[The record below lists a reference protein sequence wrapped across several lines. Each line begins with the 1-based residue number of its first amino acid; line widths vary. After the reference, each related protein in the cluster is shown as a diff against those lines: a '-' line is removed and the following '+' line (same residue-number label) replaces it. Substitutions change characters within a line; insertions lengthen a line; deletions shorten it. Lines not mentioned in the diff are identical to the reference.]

1 MARFTLLTAAAALV
15 ASASA
20 GPLRARQCNA
30 PAPGGNGTTIPTP
43 GGPGASA
50 TCPLSFDGRIPSNFT
65 AAQFDDPANGIYTA
79 GFVTGANLTLSQVI
93 LFPENAPASLFD
105 KAGVTKPL
113 EVTINDESIFAPS
126 PDNVQVGFRR
136 TELLI
141 ASNSGSDESTTGVK
155 TLHFSVAKDAARP
168 LNLAHE
174 YQLVFLEDSTF
185 SKNQFVLKTGA
196 ITGVDTVNPDSLTI
210 FGNTDNFGTVLFTTP
225 FTPDVFHNFALGL
238 DFTANTTQIFYSNG
252 TTPLAPVTE
261 PLPNDIS
268 GQGQYHFG
276 VLKKGLGGNG
286 DPKAGTQDVNTNE
299 GILYSGIFNEDS
311 SAGCRTLA

>member
-1 MARFTLLTAAAALV
+1 MARFTLLTAAVALV

-30 PAPGGNGTTIPTP
+30 PAPGGNSTAPGT
-43 GGPGASA
+43 GPGAAAS
-50 TCPLSFDGRIPSNFT
+50 CPLSFDGRIPSNFT
-65 AAQFDDPANGIYTA
+65 AAQFDDSANGIYTA

-93 LFPENAPASLFD
+93 LFPENAPPSLFD

-113 EVTINDESIFAPS
+113 EVTINDQSIFAPS

-141 ASNSGSDESTTGVK
+141 ASNSGSDASTTGVK
-155 TLHFSVAKDAARP
+155 TLHFSVAKDPARP
-168 LNLAHE
+168 LNTEHE

-225 FTPDVFHNFALGL
+225 FSPDVFHNFALGL
-238 DFTANTTQIFYSNG
+238 DFTA
-252 TTPLAPVTE
+252 
-261 PLPNDIS
+261 
-268 GQGQYHFG
+268 
-276 VLKKGLGGNG
+276 
-286 DPKAGTQDVNTNE
+286 
-299 GILYSGIFNEDS
+299 
-311 SAGCRTLA
+311 